1 MEEGVYRI
9 MDPACAV
16 NEKGTRE
23 KNDGNEVVEE
33 ETRPPLDLEPN
44 EVIEADDEED
54 WHWSSS
60 RIWNQIFRSR
70 NRLDRTTGQDPR
82 RNIILTV
89 TTL

>member
-1 MEEGVYRI
+1 M

-16 NEKGTRE
+16 NEKGIRE

-33 ETRPPLDLEPN
+33 GTRPPLDLEPN
-44 EVIEADDEED
+44 EVIEADDVED

-60 RIWNQIFRSR
+60 RIPFRKIFRSR

-82 RNIILTV
+82 RNIILTIIV
-89 TTL
+89 LP